1 MSDTKPEFGNSTAL
15 PNYKLTVITVNLNN
29 ANGLLR
35 TIHSVLSQTFSN
47 IQFIVIDGVSTDG
60 SVDIIKSNESKID
73 YWISE
78 KDSGVY
84 SAMNKG
90 ILKAKGEYLIFL
102 NSGDSFIDNDIVRR
116 VFAENNTSDIIY
128 GHAETPVGIRRYPE
142 KLDISFLA
150 RKSLNHQAT
159 FISKNLFDTIG
170 LYDEKNRFES
180 DWEFFMR
187 AILINKCSTYCFNH
201 VISFFEMG
209 GLSSNP
215 KFNEIKYKEK
225 KEVIRRVLPELA
237 DWYSDYIDLH
247 QSKSALEAKS
257 LGVFYRMAD
266 KITNSTLIKFLQR
279 IRKKPIS

>member
-1 MSDTKPEFGNSTAL
+1 MPDTKPEFGVSSNL
-15 PNYKLTVITVNLNN
+15 PEYKLSVITVNLNN

-35 TIHSVLSQTFSN
+35 TIESVLSQTFSS
-47 IQFIVIDGVSTDG
+47 IQFIVIDGVSSDG
-60 SVDIIKSNESKID
+60 SVEIIENHNEDIH

-102 NSGDSFIDNDIVRR
+102 NSGDSFIDNDIVRK
-116 VFAENNTSDIIY
+116 VFAENDNSDIIY
-128 GHAETPVGIRRYPE
+128 GYIDTPVGVRKYPE
-142 KLDISFLA
+142 KLDVSFLA
-150 RKSLNHQAT
+150 RKSLHHQAT
-159 FISKNLFDTIG
+159 FIRKNLFDTIG

-187 AILINKCSTYCFNH
+187 AILINKCSTYSFKH
-201 VISFFEMG
+201 VVSFFEMG

-215 KFNEIKYKEK
+215 KLNEIKYKEK
-225 KEVIRRVLPELA
+225 KEVIRRVMPELA

-247 QSKSALEAKS
+247 QEKRALEAKS
-257 LGVFYRMAD
+257 LGIFYRIAD
-266 KITNSTLIKFLQR
+266 KITNSKLIKLLQQK
-279 IRKKPIS
+279 RKKSNS